1 MKKLELKSQMYGDTV
16 SKTIELFNKLLE
28 ESNFELD
35 QFVKNNVLSVS
46 NEVSEQF
53 VEDLNDFISAI
64 QDAMK
69 EIKDT
74 AAFWNM
80 FYQLEDYEQNKKF
93 ISWIEQY
100 LEATMRPIQEAAFI
114 NKMSQSNFEFLCK
127 YCFENLIL
135 QDIGKTRFDKDI
147 GDTKQLLILKKIIF
161 TFVDMVV
168 VKNYSRE
175 NSFENMKKIFDIK
188 EPYCEFLWRITQK
201 HEEKLWKIMMMKQ
214 YDRINNKLDR
224 LIDILEE

>member
-1 MKKLELKSQMYGDTV
+1 
-16 SKTIELFNKLLE
+16 
-28 ESNFELD
+28 
-35 QFVKNNVLSVS
+35 
-46 NEVSEQF
+46 
-53 VEDLNDFISAI
+53 
-64 QDAMK
+64 
-69 EIKDT
+69 
-74 AAFWNM
+74 M

-114 NKMSQSNFEFLCK
+114 NKISQNNFELLCK

-135 QDIGKTRFDKDI
+135 QDIGKTRLDKNI
-147 GDTKQLLILKKIIF
+147 GDTKQLIILKKIIF
-161 TFVDMVV
+161 TFVDMVI
-168 VKNYSRE
+168 VKSYSKE

-188 EPYCEFLWRITQK
+188 EPYCEFLWYITQK

-214 YDRINNKLDR
+214 YDRLNNKLDH